1 MNINELL
8 GTIGKTEE
16 SDKISYSAGVIMA
29 QSLKD
34 IGFDEIK
41 YDDYIEGMKSVFDNS
56 YPKITQKQ
64 AIAIFQ
70 NYVALLQEDLKDRN
84 AELGKLF
91 LEENAKK
98 EGVITLESGLQ
109 FEILEQG
116 TGDIPTINDTVKVI
130 YEGSL
135 LNKDVF
141 DSTKDSGA
149 VDLQLAETILAWQEA
164 LLLMPVGSRWKLY
177 IPHHLAYG
185 EYGAQPMIQPNSTL
199 IFIIELIEIVSRDK
213 N

>member
-8 GTIGKTEE
+8 GTIGKTDE

-41 YDDYIEGMKSVFDNS
+41 YDDYLEGMKSVFDNS
-56 YPKITQKQ
+56 YPKISQKQ

-84 AELGKLF
+84 AELGNKF

-141 DSTKDSGA
+141 DSTKDTGA
-149 VDLQLAETILAWQEA
+149 IDLQLAETILAWQEA
-164 LLLMPVGSRWKLY
+164 LQLMPVGSRWKLY

-199 IFIIELIEIVSRDK
+199 IFIIELLEIV
-213 N
+213 

>member
-8 GTIGKTEE
+8 GTIGKTDE

-41 YDDYIEGMKSVFDNS
+41 YDDYLEGMKSVFNDS

-70 NYVALLQEDLKDRN
+70 NYVTLLQEDLKERN
-84 AELGKLF
+84 AELGKEF
-91 LEENAKK
+91 LEKNAKK

-109 FEILEQG
+109 FEILMQG
-116 TGDIPTINDTVKVI
+116 TGEIPTINDTVKVI
-130 YEGSL
+130 YEGTL
-135 LNKDVF
+135 LSGDVF
-141 DSTKDSGA
+141 DSTKESGA
-149 VDLQLAETILAWQEA
+149 IDMNVAQTILAWQEA

-199 IFIIELIEIVSRDK
+199 IFIIELMEIV
-213 N
+213 

>member
-8 GTIGKTEE
+8 GTIGKTDE

-41 YDDYIEGMKSVFDNS
+41 YDDYLEGMKSVFNDS

-70 NYVALLQEDLKDRN
+70 NYVTLLQEDLKERN
-84 AELGKLF
+84 AELGKEF
-91 LEENAKK
+91 LDKNAQK

-109 FEILEQG
+109 FEILMQG
-116 TGDIPTINDTVKVI
+116 TGEIPTINDTVKVI
-130 YEGSL
+130 YEGTL
-135 LNKDVF
+135 LSGDVF
-141 DSTKDSGA
+141 DSTKESGA
-149 VDLQLAETILAWQEA
+149 IDMNVAQTILAWQEA

-177 IPHHLAYG
+177 IPHYLAYG
-185 EYGAQPMIQPNSTL
+185 EFGAQPMIQPNSTL
-199 IFIIELIEIVSRDK
+199 IFIIELLEIV
-213 N
+213 

>member
-8 GTIGKTEE
+8 GTIGKTDE

-41 YDDYIEGMKSVFDNS
+41 YDDYLEGMKSVFNDS

-70 NYVALLQEDLKDRN
+70 NYVTLLQEDLKERN
-84 AELGKLF
+84 AELGREF
-91 LEENAKK
+91 LEKNAQK

-141 DSTKDSGA
+141 DSTKESGA
-149 VDLQLAETILAWQEA
+149 IDMNVAQTILAWQEA

-185 EYGAQPMIQPNSTL
+185 EFGAQPMIQPNSTL
-199 IFIIELIEIVSRDK
+199 IFIIELLEIV
-213 N
+213 

>member
-41 YDDYIEGMKSVFDNS
+41 YEDYLEGMKSVFDNS
-56 YPKITQKQ
+56 YPKISQKQ

-70 NYVALLQEDLKDRN
+70 NYVALLQEDLKDKN

-116 TGDIPTINDTVKVI
+116 TGDVPTINDTVKVI

-141 DSTKDSGA
+141 DSTKDTGA
-149 VDLQLAETILAWQEA
+149 IDLQLAETILAWQEA

-199 IFIIELIEIVSRDK
+199 IFIIELLEIV
-213 N
+213 

>member
-8 GTIGKTEE
+8 GTIGKTDE

-41 YDDYIEGMKSVFDNS
+41 YDDYLEGMKSVFNDS

-70 NYVALLQEDLKDRN
+70 NYVTLLQEDLKDRN
-84 AELGKLF
+84 TELGKEF
-91 LEENAKK
+91 LDKNAQKD
-98 EGVITLESGLQ
+98 GIISLSSGLQ
-109 FEILEQG
+109 YEILEAG
-116 TGDIPTINDTVKVI
+116 YGELPTITDTVRVI

-149 VDLQLAETILAWQEA
+149 IDLAVSQTIPGWQEA
-164 LLLMPVGSRWKLY
+164 LQMMPVGSRWKLY

-185 EYGAQPMIQPNSTL
+185 EFGAQPMIQPNATL
-199 IFIIELIEIVSRDK
+199 IFIIELLEIV
-213 N
+213 

>member
-8 GTIGKTEE
+8 GTIGKTDE

-41 YDDYIEGMKSVFDNS
+41 YDDYLEGMKSVFDNS
-56 YPKITQKQ
+56 YPKISQKQ

-109 FEILEQG
+109 FEILLQG

-130 YEGSL
+130 YEGTL

-141 DSTKDSGA
+141 DSTKDTGA
-149 VDLQLAETILAWQEA
+149 IDLQLAETILAWQEA

-199 IFIIELIEIVSRDK
+199 IFIIELLEIV
-213 N
+213 

>member
-8 GTIGKTEE
+8 GPIGKTDE

-41 YDDYIEGMKSVFDNS
+41 YDDYLEGMKSVFNDS

-70 NYVALLQEDLKDRN
+70 NYVTLLQEDLKETN
-84 AELGKLF
+84 AELGKEF
-91 LEENAKK
+91 LAKNAQK

-116 TGDIPTINDTVKVI
+116 TGEIPTINDTVKVI
-130 YEGSL
+130 YEGTL
-135 LNKDVF
+135 LSGDVF
-141 DSTKDSGA
+141 DSTKESGA
-149 VDLQLAETILAWQEA
+149 IAMNVAQTILAWQEA

-185 EYGAQPMIQPNSTL
+185 EFGAQPMIQPNSTL
-199 IFIIELIEIVSRDK
+199 IFIIELLEIV
-213 N
+213 

>member
-8 GTIGKTEE
+8 GTIGKTDE

-41 YDDYIEGMKSVFDNS
+41 YDDYIEGMKSVYNDS
-56 YPKITQKQ
+56 YPKISQKR
-64 AIAIFQ
+64 AIDIFQ
-70 NYVALLQEDLKDRN
+70 NYVALLQEDLKDKN
-84 AELGKLF
+84 AELGKDF
-91 LEENAKK
+91 LDKNSKK
-98 EGVITLESGLQ
+98 DGVISLESGLQ

-116 TGDIPTINDTVKVI
+116 NGEIPNFNDFVKVI

-135 LNKDVF
+135 LNGNVF

-149 VDLQLAETILAWQEA
+149 IDFQLSLTILGWQEA
-164 LLLMPVGSRWKLY
+164 LQLMPVGSRWKLF

-185 EYGAQPMIQPNSTL
+185 EFGAQPMIQPNSTL
-199 IFIIELIEIVSRDK
+199 IFIIELLEIV
-213 N
+213 

>member
-8 GTIGKTEE
+8 GTIGKTDE

-41 YDDYIEGMKSVFDNS
+41 YDDYVEGRKSVFNDS
-56 YPKITQKQ
+56 YPKITQKR
-64 AIAIFQ
+64 AIDIFQ
-70 NYVALLQEDLKDRN
+70 NYVALLQEDLKDKN
-84 AELGKLF
+84 AEFGKKF

-116 TGDIPTINDTVKVI
+116 TGDLPTINDTVKVI

-141 DSTKDSGA
+141 DSTKDTGA
-149 VDLQLAETILAWQEA
+149 IDLQLAETILAWQEA

-185 EYGAQPMIQPNSTL
+185 EFGAQPMIQPNSTL
-199 IFIIELIEIVSRDK
+199 IFIIELLEIV
-213 N
+213 

>member
-41 YDDYIEGMKSVFDNS
+41 YDDYIEGMKSVFNDS

-70 NYVALLQEDLKDRN
+70 NYVALLQEDLKDKN

-109 FEILEQG
+109 FEIMEQG

-141 DSTKDSGA
+141 DSTKDTGA
-149 VDLQLAETILAWQEA
+149 IDLQLAETILAWQEA

-199 IFIIELIEIVSRDK
+199 IFIIELLEIVK
-213 N
+213 

>member
-8 GTIGKTEE
+8 GTIGKTDE

-41 YDDYIEGMKSVFDNS
+41 YEDYIEGMKSVFNDS

-70 NYVALLQEDLKDRN
+70 NYVALLQEEQKDKN
-84 AELGKLF
+84 AELGKEF
-91 LEENAKK
+91 LAKNAQK

-109 FEILEQG
+109 FEILVQG
-116 TGDIPTINDTVKVI
+116 DGEIPTINDTVKVL
-130 YEGSL
+130 YEGTL
-135 LNKDVF
+135 LNNDVF
-141 DSTKDSGA
+141 DSTKESGA
-149 VDLQLAETILAWQEA
+149 IDMNISQTILAWQEA

-177 IPHHLAYG
+177 IPHYLAYG

-199 IFIIELIEIVSRDK
+199 IFIIELLEIV
-213 N
+213 

>member
-8 GTIGKTEE
+8 GTIGKTDE

-41 YDDYIEGMKSVFDNS
+41 YDDYLEGMKSVFNDS

-70 NYVALLQEDLKDRN
+70 NYVTLLQEDLKERN
-84 AELGKLF
+84 AELGREF
-91 LEENAKK
+91 LEKNAQK

-116 TGDIPTINDTVKVI
+116 VGDIPTINDTVKVI
-130 YEGSL
+130 YEGAL
-135 LNKDVF
+135 LSGDVF
-141 DSTKDSGA
+141 DSTKESGA
-149 VDLQLAETILAWQEA
+149 IDMNIAQTILAWQEA

-199 IFIIELIEIVSRDK
+199 IFIIELLEIV
-213 N
+213 

>member
-41 YDDYIEGMKSVFDNS
+41 YDDYLEGMKSVFDNS
-56 YPKITQKQ
+56 YSKITQKQ

-91 LEENAKK
+91 LKENAKK

-116 TGDIPTINDTVKVI
+116 TGEIPTINDTVKVI

-141 DSTKDSGA
+141 DSTKDTGA
-149 VDLQLAETILAWQEA
+149 IDLQLAETILAWQEA

-199 IFIIELIEIVSRDK
+199 IFIIELLEIV
-213 N
+213 

>member
-8 GTIGKTEE
+8 GTIGKTDE

-41 YDDYIEGMKSVFDNS
+41 YDDYIEGMKSVFNDS

-64 AIAIFQ
+64 AVAIFQ
-70 NYVALLQEDLKDRN
+70 NYVTLLQEDLKDRN
-84 AELGKLF
+84 AELGKEF
-91 LEENAKK
+91 LDKNAQK

-109 FEILEQG
+109 FEILVQG
-116 TGDIPTINDTVKVI
+116 NGEIPTINDVVKVI
-130 YEGSL
+130 YEGTL
-135 LNKDVF
+135 LNGDVF
-141 DSTKDSGA
+141 DSTKENGA
-149 VDLQLAETILAWQEA
+149 IDMNVEQTILAWQEA

-185 EYGAQPMIQPNSTL
+185 EYGAQPMIQPNSSL
-199 IFIIELIEIVSRDK
+199 IFIIELLEIV
-213 N
+213 

>member
-8 GTIGKTEE
+8 GTIGKTDE

-41 YDDYIEGMKSVFDNS
+41 YDDYIEGMKSVFNDS

-70 NYVALLQEDLKDRN
+70 NYVALLQEDLKDKN

-116 TGDIPTINDTVKVI
+116 TGEIPTINDTVKVI

-141 DSTKDSGA
+141 DSTKDTGA
-149 VDLQLAETILAWQEA
+149 IDLQLAETILAWQEA

-199 IFIIELIEIVSRDK
+199 IFIIELLEIV
-213 N
+213 

>member
-41 YDDYIEGMKSVFDNS
+41 YDDYLEGMKSVFDNS
-56 YPKITQKQ
+56 YPKISQKQ
-64 AIAIFQ
+64 AIAIVQ

-109 FEILEQG
+109 FEILVQG

-130 YEGSL
+130 YEGTL

-141 DSTKDSGA
+141 DSTKDTGA
-149 VDLQLAETILAWQEA
+149 IDLQLAETILAWQEA

-199 IFIIELIEIVSRDK
+199 IFIIELLEIV
-213 N
+213 

>member
-8 GTIGKTEE
+8 GTIGKTDE

-41 YDDYIEGMKSVFDNS
+41 YDDYIEGMKSVFNDS
-56 YPKITQKQ
+56 YPKISQKQ

-109 FEILEQG
+109 FEILVQG
-116 TGDIPTINDTVKVI
+116 TGEVPTINDTVKVI

-135 LNKDVF
+135 LNKNVF
-141 DSTKDSGA
+141 DSTKDTGA
-149 VDLQLAETILAWQEA
+149 IDLQLAETILAWQEA

-199 IFIIELIEIVSRDK
+199 VFIIELLEIV
-213 N
+213 

>member
-41 YDDYIEGMKSVFDNS
+41 YDDYLEGMKSVFDNS
-56 YPKITQKQ
+56 YPKISQKQ

-70 NYVALLQEDLKDRN
+70 NYVALLQEDLKERN

-109 FEILEQG
+109 FEILVQG

-130 YEGSL
+130 YEGTL

-141 DSTKDSGA
+141 DSTKDTGA
-149 VDLQLAETILAWQEA
+149 IDLQLAETILAWQEA

-199 IFIIELIEIVSRDK
+199 IFIIELLEIV
-213 N
+213 

>member
-41 YDDYIEGMKSVFDNS
+41 YDDYLEGMKSVFNDS
-56 YPKITQKQ
+56 YPKISQKQ

-70 NYVALLQEDLKDRN
+70 NYVALLQEDLKDKN

-141 DSTKDSGA
+141 DSTKDTGA
-149 VDLQLAETILAWQEA
+149 IDLQLAETILAWQEA

-199 IFIIELIEIVSRDK
+199 IFIIELLEIVK
-213 N
+213 

>member
-8 GTIGKTEE
+8 GTIGKTDE

-41 YDDYIEGMKSVFDNS
+41 YDDYLEGMKSVFDNS
-56 YPKITQKQ
+56 YPKISQKQ

-116 TGDIPTINDTVKVI
+116 TGEIPTINDTVKVI
-130 YEGSL
+130 YEGTL

-199 IFIIELIEIVSRDK
+199 IFIIELLEIV
-213 N
+213 

>member
-8 GTIGKTEE
+8 GTIGKTDE

-41 YDDYIEGMKSVFDNS
+41 YDDYLEGMKSVFNDS

-70 NYVALLQEDLKDRN
+70 NYVTLLQEDLKETN
-84 AELGKLF
+84 AELGREF
-91 LEENAKK
+91 LEKNAQK

-116 TGDIPTINDTVKVI
+116 TGEIPTINDTVKVI
-130 YEGSL
+130 YEGTL
-135 LNKDVF
+135 LNGDVF
-141 DSTKDSGA
+141 DSTKESGA
-149 VDLQLAETILAWQEA
+149 IDMNVAQTILAWQEA

-177 IPHHLAYG
+177 IPHYLAYG
-185 EYGAQPMIQPNSTL
+185 EFGAQPMIQPNSTL
-199 IFIIELIEIVSRDK
+199 IFIIELLEIVEYKS
-213 N
+213 

>member
-8 GTIGKTEE
+8 GNIGKTDE

-41 YDDYIEGMKSVFDNS
+41 YDDYVEGMKSVFDNS
-56 YPKITQKQ
+56 YPKISKKR
-64 AIAIFQ
+64 AIDIFQ
-70 NYVALLQEDLKDRN
+70 NYVALLQEDLKDKN
-84 AELGKLF
+84 AELGRLF

-109 FEILEQG
+109 FQVLEQG
-116 TGDIPTINDTVKVI
+116 NGEIPTINDTVKVI
-130 YEGSL
+130 YEGTL
-135 LNKDVF
+135 LNGDVF
-141 DSTKDSGA
+141 DSTKDTGA
-149 VDLQLAETILAWQEA
+149 IAMQLVETLLAWQEA
-164 LLLMPVGSRWKLY
+164 LLLMPEGSRWKLF

-185 EYGAQPMIQPNSTL
+185 EFGAQPMIQPNSTL
-199 IFIIELIEIVSRDK
+199 IFIIELIEIV
-213 N
+213 

>member
-8 GTIGKTEE
+8 GIIGKTDE

-41 YDDYIEGMKSVFDNS
+41 YDDYLEGMKSVFNDS

-70 NYVALLQEDLKDRN
+70 NYVTLLQEDLKDRN
-84 AELGKLF
+84 AELGKEF
-91 LEENAKK
+91 LAKNAQK

-109 FEILEQG
+109 FEILVQG
-116 TGDIPTINDTVKVI
+116 TGEIPTINDTIRVI
-130 YEGSL
+130 YEGTL
-135 LNKDVF
+135 LSGDVF
-141 DSTKDSGA
+141 DSTKESGA
-149 VDLQLAETILAWQEA
+149 IAMNVAQTILAWQEA

-185 EYGAQPMIQPNSTL
+185 EFGAQPMIQPNSTL
-199 IFIIELIEIVSRDK
+199 IFIIELLEIV
-213 N
+213 

>member
-8 GTIGKTEE
+8 GTIGKTDE

-41 YDDYIEGMKSVFDNS
+41 YDDYLEGMKSVFNDS

-70 NYVALLQEDLKDRN
+70 NYVTLLQEDLKERN
-84 AELGKLF
+84 AELGKEF
-91 LEENAKK
+91 LEKNAQK

-109 FEILEQG
+109 FEIMMQG
-116 TGDIPTINDTVKVI
+116 TGEIPTINDSVKVI
-130 YEGSL
+130 YEGTL
-135 LNKDVF
+135 LSGDVF
-141 DSTKDSGA
+141 DSTKESGA
-149 VDLQLAETILAWQEA
+149 IDMNVAQTILAWQEA

-185 EYGAQPMIQPNSTL
+185 EFGAQPMIQPNSTL
-199 IFIIELIEIVSRDK
+199 IFIIELLEIV
-213 N
+213 

>member
-8 GTIGKTEE
+8 GTIGKTDE

-41 YDDYIEGMKSVFDNS
+41 YDDYLEGMKSVFNDS

-70 NYVALLQEDLKDRN
+70 NYVTLLQEDLKERN
-84 AELGKLF
+84 AELGREF
-91 LEENAKK
+91 LEKNAQK

-116 TGDIPTINDTVKVI
+116 TGEIPTINDTVKVI
-130 YEGSL
+130 YEGTL
-135 LNKDVF
+135 LNGDVF
-141 DSTKDSGA
+141 DSTKESGA
-149 VDLQLAETILAWQEA
+149 IEMNIAQTILAWQEA

-177 IPHHLAYG
+177 IPHHLA
-185 EYGAQPMIQPNSTL
+185 
-199 IFIIELIEIVSRDK
+199 
-213 N
+213 

>member
-8 GTIGKTEE
+8 GTIGKTDE

-41 YDDYIEGMKSVFDNS
+41 YDDYLEGMKSVFNDS

-70 NYVALLQEDLKDRN
+70 NYVTLLQEDLKERN
-84 AELGKLF
+84 AELGREF
-91 LEENAKK
+91 LEKNAQK

-109 FEILEQG
+109 FEILVQG

-130 YEGSL
+130 YEGAL
-135 LNKDVF
+135 LSGDVF
-141 DSTKDSGA
+141 DSTKESGA
-149 VDLQLAETILAWQEA
+149 IDMNIAQTILAWQEA
-164 LLLMPVGSRWKLY
+164 LLLMPLGSRWKLY

-199 IFIIELIEIVSRDK
+199 IFIIELLEIV
-213 N
+213 

>member
-8 GTIGKTEE
+8 GTIGKTDE

-41 YDDYIEGMKSVFDNS
+41 YDDYLEGMKSVFNDS

-70 NYVALLQEDLKDRN
+70 NYVTLLQEDLKDRN
-84 AELGKLF
+84 AELGREF
-91 LEENAKK
+91 LEKNAQK

-116 TGDIPTINDTVKVI
+116 TGEIPTINDTVKVI
-130 YEGSL
+130 YEGTL
-135 LNKDVF
+135 LSGDVF
-141 DSTKDSGA
+141 DSTKESGA
-149 VDLQLAETILAWQEA
+149 IAMNVAQTILAWQEA

-185 EYGAQPMIQPNSTL
+185 EFGAQPMIQPNSTL
-199 IFIIELIEIVSRDK
+199 IFIVELLEIV
-213 N
+213 

>member
-8 GTIGKTEE
+8 GTIGKTDE

-41 YDDYIEGMKSVFDNS
+41 YDDYVEGMKSVFNDS
-56 YPKITQKQ
+56 YPKITQKR
-64 AIAIFQ
+64 AIDIFQ
-70 NYVALLQEDLKDRN
+70 NYVALLQEDLKDKN
-84 AELGKLF
+84 AELGKDF
-91 LEENAKK
+91 LDKNATK
-98 EGVITLESGLQ
+98 EGIISLGSGLQ
-109 FEILEQG
+109 YEILEAG
-116 TGDIPTINDTVKVI
+116 NGEIPTISDAVKVL

-141 DSTKDSGA
+141 DSTKENGPI
-149 VDLQLAETILAWQEA
+149 DLEVAQTILGWQEA
-164 LLLMPVGSRWKLY
+164 LQMMPVGSRWKLY

-185 EYGAQPMIQPNSTL
+185 EFGAQPMIQPNATL
-199 IFIIELIEIVSRDK
+199 IFIIELLEIV
-213 N
+213 

>member
-1 MNINELL
+1 MNIKELL

-41 YDDYIEGMKSVFDNS
+41 YDDYLEGMKSVFDNS
-56 YPKITQKQ
+56 YPKISQKQ

-109 FEILEQG
+109 FEILIQG

-130 YEGSL
+130 YEGTL

-141 DSTKDSGA
+141 DSTKDTGA
-149 VDLQLAETILAWQEA
+149 IDLQLAETILAWQEA

-199 IFIIELIEIVSRDK
+199 IFIIELLEIV
-213 N
+213 

>member
-41 YDDYIEGMKSVFDNS
+41 YDDYLEGMKSVFDNS
-56 YPKITQKQ
+56 YPKISQKQ

-70 NYVALLQEDLKDRN
+70 NYVALLQEELKERN
-84 AELGKLF
+84 AELGRQF
-91 LEENAKK
+91 LEKNAKK

-109 FEILEQG
+109 FEILVQG
-116 TGDIPTINDTVKVI
+116 TGEIPTINDTVKVI
-130 YEGSL
+130 YEGTL

-141 DSTKDSGA
+141 DSTKETGA
-149 VDLQLAETILAWQEA
+149 IEMQYCRNYFGLARSVIM
-164 LLLMPVGSRWKLY
+164 MPVGSRWKLY
-177 IPHHLAYG
+177 IPHDLAYG
-185 EYGAQPMIQPNSTL
+185 EFGAQPMIQPNSTL
-199 IFIIELIEIVSRDK
+199 IFIIELLEIV
-213 N
+213 

>member
-41 YDDYIEGMKSVFDNS
+41 YDDYLEGMKSVFDNS
-56 YPKITQKQ
+56 YPKISQKQ

-130 YEGSL
+130 YEGTL

-141 DSTKDSGA
+141 DSTKDTGA
-149 VDLQLAETILAWQEA
+149 IDLQLAETILAWQEA

-199 IFIIELIEIVSRDK
+199 IFIIELLEIV
-213 N
+213 

>member
-8 GTIGKTEE
+8 GTIGKTDE

-41 YDDYIEGMKSVFDNS
+41 YDDYLEGMKSVFDNF
-56 YPKITQKQ
+56 YPKISQKQ

-84 AELGKLF
+84 AELGNKF

-109 FEILEQG
+109 FEIL
-116 TGDIPTINDTVKVI
+116 
-130 YEGSL
+130 
-135 LNKDVF
+135 
-141 DSTKDSGA
+141 
-149 VDLQLAETILAWQEA
+149 
-164 LLLMPVGSRWKLY
+164 
-177 IPHHLAYG
+177 
-185 EYGAQPMIQPNSTL
+185 
-199 IFIIELIEIVSRDK
+199 
-213 N
+213 

>member
-8 GTIGKTEE
+8 GTIGKTDE

-41 YDDYIEGMKSVFDNS
+41 YDDYLEGMKSVFNDS

-70 NYVALLQEDLKDRN
+70 NYVTLLQEDLKERN
-84 AELGKLF
+84 AELGKEF
-91 LEENAKK
+91 LEKNAQK

-116 TGDIPTINDTVKVI
+116 TGEIPTINDTVKVI
-130 YEGSL
+130 YEGTL
-135 LNKDVF
+135 LSGDVF
-141 DSTKDSGA
+141 DSTKESGA
-149 VDLQLAETILAWQEA
+149 IDMNVAQTILAWQEA

-185 EYGAQPMIQPNSTL
+185 EFGAQPMIQPNSTL
-199 IFIIELIEIVSRDK
+199 IFIIELLEIV
-213 N
+213 